1 MIGLLYDSLWFQ
13 GQTTAGGG
21 ALPGD
26 SSYHIQLNDSRIF
39 HLDVI
44 GWSGSTDCLM
54 QRLTTPFKYLKY
66 KPIKYVYVVFALT
79 ITINLRSKISPDRD
93 YLMRLWNAK
102 HLSCVLGEGRSQI
115 NTTSVG
121 SGSFLIAIHALGI
134 SMLPRTAVALYDRR
148 N

>member
-1 MIGLLYDSLWFQ
+1 LYDSLWFH
-13 GQTTAGGG
+13 GQSTTGGR
-21 ALPGD
+21 ALSSD
-26 SSYHIQLNDSRIF
+26 SSYYILLNDSRIF

-54 QRLTTPFKYLKY
+54 QRLTTSFEDSKY
-66 KPIKYVYVVFALT
+66 KPIKYVYIVFALT

-102 HLSCVLGEGRSQI
+102 HLSCVLGEGRSQT

-121 SGSFLIAIHALGI
+121 SGSILIAIHALGI